1 MYPGNTEW
9 VFSTQT
15 KISIIILSGM
25 GHTHKYKIER
35 EKKTQLIYL
44 SIYLSIYIYKLGK
57 NRKNNTYGVNA
68 KLA

>member
-1 MYPGNTEW
+1 MGNIFGMYPGNMEW

-25 GHTHKYKIER
+25 GHTHKYKVER
-35 EKKTQLIYL
+35 EKKKQL
-44 SIYLSIYIYKLGK
+44 IYIYKLGK
-57 NRKNNTYGVNA
+57 NRKNNAYGVNA